1 MLDSRGGGVVNS
13 AILSVGL
20 REGSPWSEERKYP
33 AVLPT
38 GRREGAIPLNERL
51 ARFLE
56 QTTNELEDMA
66 IEAGAANSAKS
77 AFLSNMSHEIRTP
90 INAILGMNEMILRE
104 SREEDTRSYAQNI
117 RIAGLSL
124 LSIISDILDFS
135 KIEAGKMDLAP
146 GDYEV
151 SSMVSDLVNLIWL
164 RAEEKGLVL
173 EVSVDSRIPHILYGD
188 EMRIKQIV
196 TNLLT
201 NAIKYTEQGTVRL
214 DIGFDRLS
222 DTEIALKVSVTDTG
236 YGIKQEDLS
245 RLFTA
250 FDRIDKERARKI
262 EGTGLGL
269 NITQQLLALMGSTLK
284 VQSTYGEGSTFA
296 FALTQTVVEWEEIG
310 EGSASPHGERRK
322 RSRSAERF
330 VAPDARV
337 LVVDDAP
344 MNLAVIAGLLK
355 RTRLTIE
362 TALNGSECINMFG
375 DGEYDLVFLDHRM
388 PGMDG
393 VETLEA
399 LRDRYPEKFER
410 TPIISLTANAVSG
423 ARELYIEAGFT
434 DYLTKPVMADEL
446 EKVIVKYQP
455 AEKVVREVVDEA
467 AAKEPEEAPAWL
479 TAIAAL
485 DTEKGVAN
493 CGGMQAY
500 LEALKIFAES
510 IATRS
515 EEIERCCARGDIA
528 GYTIKVHALKSMAR
542 SVGAEELAGLAA
554 RLEAAGDANDTDT
567 IYGQTGKLLVMYRRL
582 EEPLA
587 PLLVREDESKMPVI
601 SSDELFDAVATLR
614 DLADAFDYD
623 SVRMVVDAL
632 DAYRMP
638 EQFREAYARLQKAV
652 DRVDWDAIRE
662 SVEYFGKDEGE

>member
-1 MLDSRGGGVVNS
+1 MNSR
-13 AILSVGL
+13 
-20 REGSPWSEERKYP
+20 
-33 AVLPT
+33 
-38 GRREGAIPLNERL
+38 
-51 ARFLE
+51 
-56 QTTNELEDMA
+56 
-66 IEAGAANSAKS
+66 
-77 AFLSNMSHEIRTP
+77 
-90 INAILGMNEMILRE
+90 
-104 SREEDTRSYAQNI
+104 
-117 RIAGLSL
+117 
-124 LSIISDILDFS
+124 
-135 KIEAGKMDLAP
+135 
-146 GDYEV
+146 
-151 SSMVSDLVNLIWL
+151 
-164 RAEEKGLVL
+164 L
-173 EVSVDSRIPHILYGD
+173 EV
-188 EMRIKQIV
+188 E
-196 TNLLT
+196 
-201 NAIKYTEQGTVRL
+201 
-214 DIGFDRLS
+214 
-222 DTEIALKVSVTDTG
+222 
-236 YGIKQEDLS
+236 
-245 RLFTA
+245 
-250 FDRIDKERARKI
+250 
-262 EGTGLGL
+262 
-269 NITQQLLALMGSTLK
+269 
-284 VQSTYGEGSTFA
+284 STYGAGSTFS
-296 FALTQTVVEWEEIG
+296 FSLRQRVVEWEEIG

-446 EKVIVKYQP
+446 EKVIVKYLP